1 MKFALKIGSFFF
13 FFKVIVGSNN
23 ENERS
28 NRGVKHLKNFFNLKN
43 DYSKNISRTF
53 SGVVWTVWSQ
63 CIFR

>member
-1 MKFALKIGSFFF
+1 MKFALKIGWFF
-13 FFKVIVGSNN
+13 FFKVMVDYNN

-28 NRGVKHLKNFFNLKN
+28 NRGVKHLKFFFHLKN